1 MTDNNTVLI
10 NRISDYITSQNE
22 NLTKNE
28 LKKAVGEIFDEVVVK
43 KSKKKNSEASN
54 RPLSKYNNFIKEYMA
69 ILKEQSDN
77 TMTAKQKMAHI
88 AVLWKQQKEE
98 KKEEEKKEE
107 EKPKGKT
114 PRKALGPVK

>member
-22 NLTKNE
+22 NITKYE

-98 KKEEEKKEE
+98 KKEEDE